1 LLIYKTKDLVGASFT
16 RNPVRTTYI
25 TWPKRVLLSLRSL
38 YRNFLFRSEVELSMS
53 LPTMLGFH
61 NSEMILTYF
70 AYYWN

>member
-1 LLIYKTKDLVGASFT
+1 
-16 RNPVRTTYI
+16 
-25 TWPKRVLLSLRSL
+25 
-38 YRNFLFRSEVELSMS
+38 MS